1 MLEALAIRALVV
13 DDEPP
18 ARHGLTRML
27 GAHPGITVVGESRN
41 GSEAVRAIR
50 SLRPDLVFLDV
61 EMPGLDGFGVRPA
74 LAPDPLPL
82 VVFVTAFDD
91 YAVRAFEVHA
101 VDYLIKPFSDRR
113 FADTLAR
120 ARQQLSHAAAADAAR
135 RLSALLAGPLVEA
148 PGDGSSGPRPESR
161 PDPRSDP
168 SLGPSPAPRADALV
182 ATTGRRS
189 VVIAIADIDW
199 VEAQDYCV
207 LVHTGKT
214 SYLLRDSIRRL
225 EPRLAAHG
233 FVRVHRSA
241 MVNLARVRE
250 LRRPAQ
256 REWLVVLDGGVELP
270 VSRRL
275 RPEIQRQLAR
285 LGP

>member
-1 MLEALAIRALVV
+1 MLEIRALVV

-18 ARHGLTRML
+18 ARLGLTRML
-27 GAHPGITVVGESRN
+27 AAHRDITVVGESRN
-41 GSEAVRAIR
+41 GREAVRAIR
-50 SLRPDLVFLDV
+50 SARPDLVFLDV
-61 EMPGLDGFGVRPA
+61 EMPGIDGFGVLRA
-74 LAPDPLPL
+74 LAPGPLPL
-82 VVFVTAFDD
+82 VVFVTAYDD

-120 ARQQLSHAAAADAAR
+120 VRRQLQHAAAADAAR
-135 RLSALLAGPLVEA
+135 RLSALLSAPLADELTEPRVE
-148 PGDGSSGPRPESR
+148 
-161 PDPRSDP
+161 
-168 SLGPSPAPRADALV
+168 PRADTLI

-189 VVIAIADIDW
+189 VVIAIGEIDW
-199 VEAQDYCV
+199 LEAQDYCV
-207 LVHTGKT
+207 LVHVGKM

-241 MVNLARVRE
+241 MVNVARVRE

-256 REWLVVLDGGVELP
+256 REWSLVLDGGTELP

-275 RPEIQRQLAR
+275 RAEIQRQFGR
-285 LGP
+285 LG

>member
-1 MLEALAIRALVV
+1 MLEIRALVV

-18 ARHGLTRML
+18 ARHGLARML
-27 GAHPGITVVGESRN
+27 AAHRDITVVGESRN

-50 SLRPDLVFLDV
+50 AARPDLVFLDV
-61 EMPGLDGFGVRPA
+61 EMPGLDGFGVLRA
-74 LAPDPLPL
+74 LAPGPLPL

-113 FADTLAR
+113 FADTLSR
-120 ARQQLSHAAAADAAR
+120 ARQQLQHAAAADAAR
-135 RLSALLAGPLVEA
+135 RLSALLTAPLTETPTEPRVE
-148 PGDGSSGPRPESR
+148 
-161 PDPRSDP
+161 
-168 SLGPSPAPRADALV
+168 PRADTLI

-189 VVIAIADIDW
+189 VVIAIAEIDW
-199 VEAQDYCV
+199 VEAQDYCA
-207 LVHTGKT
+207 LVHIGKV

-241 MVNLARVRE
+241 LVNLARVRE

-256 REWLVVLDGGVELP
+256 REWFVVLDGGTELP

-275 RPEIQRQLAR
+275 RPEIQRQLGR
-285 LGP
+285 LGEAP

>member
-1 MLEALAIRALVV
+1 MLEIRALVV

-27 GAHPGITVVGESRN
+27 GAYRDVTVVGESRN

-50 SLRPDLVFLDV
+50 AARPDLVFLDV
-61 EMPGLDGFGVRPA
+61 EMPGLDGFGVLRA
-74 LAPDPLPL
+74 LAPGPLPL
-82 VVFVTAFDD
+82 VVFVTAFDE

-120 ARQQLSHAAAADAAR
+120 ARQQLQHAAAGDAAR
-135 RLSALLAGPLVEA
+135 RLSALLTAAPTEPRVE
-148 PGDGSSGPRPESR
+148 
-161 PDPRSDP
+161 
-168 SLGPSPAPRADALV
+168 PRADTLI

-189 VVIAIADIDW
+189 VVITIAEIDW
-199 VEAQDYCV
+199 IEAQDYCA

-214 SYLLRDSIRRL
+214 SYLLRDSLRRL

-250 LRRPAQ
+250 LRRPPH
-256 REWLVVLDGGVELP
+256 REWFVVLDGGAELP

-275 RPEIQRQLAR
+275 RPELQRQLGR
-285 LGP
+285 LGEGA

>member
-1 MLEALAIRALVV
+1 MLEIRVLVV

-27 GAHPGITVVGESRN
+27 GAHRDIVVVGESRN

-50 SLRPDLVFLDV
+50 AARPDLVFLDV
-61 EMPGLDGFGVRPA
+61 EMPGIDGFGVLRA
-74 LAPDPLPL
+74 LAPDPPPL
-82 VVFVTAFDD
+82 IVFVTAFDD

-120 ARQQLSHAAAADAAR
+120 ARQQLQHAAAADAAR
-135 RLSALLAGPLVEA
+135 RLSALLTAPLTE
-148 PGDGSSGPRPESR
+148 RPE
-161 PDPRSDP
+161 P
-168 SLGPSPAPRADALV
+168 SVEPRADTLIAS
-182 ATTGRRS
+182 TGRRS
-189 VVIAIADIDW
+189 VVIAIAEIDW

-207 LVHTGKT
+207 LVHIGKL

-233 FVRVHRSA
+233 FIRVHRSA

-256 REWLVVLDGGVELP
+256 REWSLVLDGGAELP

-275 RPEIQRQLAR
+275 RPEIQRQLGR
-285 LGP
+285 LGETP

>member
-1 MLEALAIRALVV
+1 MLEIRALVV

-18 ARHGLTRML
+18 ARLGLTRML
-27 GAHPGITVVGESRN
+27 AAHRDITVVGESRN

-50 SLRPDLVFLDV
+50 ATRPDLVFLDV
-61 EMPGLDGFGVRPA
+61 EMPGLDGFGVLRA
-74 LAPDPLPL
+74 LAPGPLPL

-91 YAVRAFEVHA
+91 YAVQAFEVHA
-101 VDYLIKPFSDRR
+101 IDYLIKPFSNRR

-120 ARQQLSHAAAADAAR
+120 ARQQLQHAAAAEAAR
-135 RLSALLAGPLVEA
+135 RLSALLTAPLTEPAAEPAVE
-148 PGDGSSGPRPESR
+148 
-161 PDPRSDP
+161 
-168 SLGPSPAPRADALV
+168 PRADTLI

-189 VVIAIADIDW
+189 VVVAIAEIDW

-207 LVHTGKT
+207 LIHLGKM

-225 EPRLAAHG
+225 EPRLASHG

-256 REWLVVLDGGVELP
+256 REWFLVLDGGVELP

-275 RPEIQRQLAR
+275 RPQVQRQLGR
-285 LGP
+285 LGDGA

>member
-1 MLEALAIRALVV
+1 MLEIRALVV

-18 ARHGLTRML
+18 ARKGLARML
-27 GAHPGITVVGESRN
+27 AAHRDITVVGESRN

-50 SLRPDLVFLDV
+50 TARPDLVFLDV
-61 EMPGLDGFGVRPA
+61 EMPGLDGFGVLRA
-74 LAPDPLPL
+74 LAPGPLPL
-82 VVFVTAFDD
+82 IVFVTAFDD

-101 VDYLIKPFSDRR
+101 IDYLIKPFSDRR

-120 ARQQLSHAAAADAAR
+120 ARQQLQQAAATEAAR
-135 RLSALLAGPLVEA
+135 RLTALLGAPLIDTPTEPPVE
-148 PGDGSSGPRPESR
+148 
-161 PDPRSDP
+161 
-168 SLGPSPAPRADALV
+168 PRADTLV

-189 VVIAIADIDW
+189 VVIAISEIGW

-207 LVHTGKT
+207 LVHIAKT

-233 FVRVHRSA
+233 FLRVHRSA
-241 MVNLARVRE
+241 LVNLARVRE
-250 LRRPAQ
+250 LRRPTQ
-256 REWLVVLDGGVELP
+256 RDWYIVLDDGTELP

-275 RPEIQRQLAR
+275 RPEIQRQLGR
-285 LGP
+285 LGESP

>member
-1 MLEALAIRALVV
+1 MREIRALVV

-18 ARHGLTRML
+18 ARHGLSRML
-27 GAHPGITVVGESRN
+27 GAHRDITVVGESRN

-50 SLRPDLVFLDV
+50 AARPDLVFLDV
-61 EMPGLDGFGVRPA
+61 EMPGIDGFGVLRA
-74 LAPDPLPL
+74 VAPDPLPL

-120 ARQQLSHAAAADAAR
+120 ARQHFQHAEAADAAR
-135 RLSALLAGPLVEA
+135 RLSALLNAPLTERPAEPLV
-148 PGDGSSGPRPESR
+148 D
-161 PDPRSDP
+161 
-168 SLGPSPAPRADALV
+168 PRADTLI

-189 VVIAIADIDW
+189 VVIAIAEIDW

-207 LVHTGKT
+207 LVHTGKM

-250 LRRPAQ
+250 FRRPAQ
-256 REWLVVLDGGVELP
+256 REWFLVLEGGAELP

-275 RPEIQRQLAR
+275 RPEIQRQLGR
-285 LGP
+285 LGEGA

>member
-1 MLEALAIRALVV
+1 MLEIRALVV

-18 ARHGLTRML
+18 ARQGLTRML
-27 GAHPGITVVGESRN
+27 AAHRDITVIGESRN

-50 SLRPDLVFLDV
+50 AARPNLVFLDV
-61 EMPGLDGFGVRPA
+61 EMPGLDGFGVLRA
-74 LAPDPLPL
+74 LAPGRLPL
-82 VVFVTAFDD
+82 IVFVTAFDD

-101 VDYLIKPFSDRR
+101 IDYLIKPFSDRR

-120 ARQQLSHAAAADAAR
+120 ARQQLQHAAATDAAR
-135 RLSALLAGPLVEA
+135 RLSALLSAPLTDNPAEPRVE
-148 PGDGSSGPRPESR
+148 
-161 PDPRSDP
+161 
-168 SLGPSPAPRADALV
+168 PRADTLV

-189 VVIAIADIDW
+189 VVIAISEIDW

-207 LVHTGKT
+207 LVHIAKT

-233 FVRVHRSA
+233 FIRVHRSA
-241 MVNLARVRE
+241 LVNRARVRE
-250 LRRPAQ
+250 LRRPTQ
-256 REWLVVLDGGVELP
+256 RDWYLVLADGTELP

-275 RPEIQRQLAR
+275 RPEIQRQLGR
-285 LGP
+285 LGESP

>member
-1 MLEALAIRALVV
+1 MLEIRALVV

-27 GAHPGITVVGESRN
+27 GAYRDITVVGASRN

-50 SLRPDLVFLDV
+50 ATRPDLVFLDV
-61 EMPGLDGFGVRPA
+61 EMPGLDGFGVLRA
-74 LAPDPLPL
+74 LAPGPLPL

-120 ARQQLSHAAAADAAR
+120 ARQQLQHAAAGDAAR
-135 RLSALLAGPLVEA
+135 RLSALLTTPLTEGPTEPRVE
-148 PGDGSSGPRPESR
+148 
-161 PDPRSDP
+161 
-168 SLGPSPAPRADALV
+168 PRADTLI

-189 VVIAIADIDW
+189 VVIRIAEIDW
-199 VEAQDYCV
+199 VEAQDYCA
-207 LVHTGKT
+207 LIHTGKM
-214 SYLLRDSIRRL
+214 SYLLRDSLRRL

-256 REWLVVLDGGVELP
+256 REWVLVLDGGAELP

-275 RPEIQRQLAR
+275 RPEIQRQLGR
-285 LGP
+285 LGEGA

>member
-1 MLEALAIRALVV
+1 MLEIRALVV

-27 GAHPGITVVGESRN
+27 AAHRDITVVGESRN

-50 SLRPDLVFLDV
+50 AARPDLVFLDV
-61 EMPGLDGFGVRPA
+61 EMPGLDGFGVLRA
-74 LAPDPLPL
+74 LGPGPLPL
-82 VVFVTAFDD
+82 IVFVTAFDD

-101 VDYLIKPFSDRR
+101 IDYLIKPFSDRR

-120 ARQQLSHAAAADAAR
+120 ARQQIQHAAAADAAR
-135 RLSALLAGPLVEA
+135 RLSALLSAPLADPPTEPRVE
-148 PGDGSSGPRPESR
+148 
-161 PDPRSDP
+161 
-168 SLGPSPAPRADALV
+168 PRADTLL

-189 VVIAIADIDW
+189 VVITIAEIDW

-207 LVHTGKT
+207 LVHIAKT

-241 MVNLARVRE
+241 LVNLARVRE
-250 LRRPAQ
+250 LRRPGQ
-256 REWLVVLDGGVELP
+256 REWCLVLEDGTELP
-270 VSRRL
+270 ISRRL
-275 RPEIQRQLAR
+275 RPDIQRK
-285 LGP
+285 LGRPGERT

>member
-1 MLEALAIRALVV
+1 MLEIRALVV

-18 ARHGLTRML
+18 ARLGLTRML
-27 GAHPGITVVGESRN
+27 AAHRDITVVGASRN

-50 SLRPDLVFLDV
+50 AARPDLVFLDV
-61 EMPGLDGFGVRPA
+61 EMPGLDGFGVLRA
-74 LAPDPLPL
+74 LAPGPLPL
-82 VVFVTAFDD
+82 IVFVTAFDD

-101 VDYLIKPFSDRR
+101 IDYLIKPFSDRR

-120 ARQQLSHAAAADAAR
+120 ARQQIQHAAAADAAR
-135 RLSALLAGPLVEA
+135 RLSALLSAPLTDQATEPRVE
-148 PGDGSSGPRPESR
+148 
-161 PDPRSDP
+161 
-168 SLGPSPAPRADALV
+168 PRADTLL

-207 LVHTGKT
+207 LVHIAKT

-225 EPRLAAHG
+225 EPRLAAYG

-241 MVNLARVRE
+241 LVNLARVRE
-250 LRRPAQ
+250 LRRPTQ
-256 REWLVVLDGGVELP
+256 REWCLVLEDGTELP
-270 VSRRL
+270 ISRRL
-275 RPEIQRQLAR
+275 RPDIQRQLGR
-285 LGP
+285 LGERT

>member
-1 MLEALAIRALVV
+1 MLEIRALVV

-18 ARHGLTRML
+18 ARQGLTRML
-27 GAHPGITVVGESRN
+27 AAHRDITVIGESRN

-50 SLRPDLVFLDV
+50 AARPNLVFLDV
-61 EMPGLDGFGVRPA
+61 EMPGLDGFGVLRA
-74 LAPDPLPL
+74 LAPGPLPL
-82 VVFVTAFDD
+82 IVFVTAFDD

-101 VDYLIKPFSDRR
+101 IDYLIKPFSDRR

-120 ARQQLSHAAAADAAR
+120 ARQQLQHAAATDAAR
-135 RLSALLAGPLVEA
+135 RLAAVLSAPLTDNPA
-148 PGDGSSGPRPESR
+148 
-161 PDPRSDP
+161 
-168 SLGPSPAPRADALV
+168 APRVEPREDTLL

-189 VVIAIADIDW
+189 VVIAISEIDW

-207 LVHTGKT
+207 LVHIAKT

-233 FVRVHRSA
+233 FFRVHRSA
-241 MVNLARVRE
+241 LVNRARVRE
-250 LRRPAQ
+250 LRRPTQ
-256 REWLVVLDGGVELP
+256 RDWYLVLDGGTELP

-275 RPEIQRQLAR
+275 RPEIQRQLGR
-285 LGP
+285 LGEPP

>member
-1 MLEALAIRALVV
+1 MLEIRALVV

-18 ARHGLTRML
+18 ARDGLTRML
-27 GAHPGITVVGESRN
+27 GAHRDITLVGQSRN

-50 SLRPDLVFLDV
+50 ATRPDLVFLDV
-61 EMPGLDGFGVRPA
+61 EMPGLDGFGVLHT

-82 VVFVTAFDD
+82 IVFVTAFDD

-101 VDYLIKPFSDRR
+101 VDYLIKPFSDLR

-120 ARQQLSHAAAADAAR
+120 ARQQLQHAAAADAAR
-135 RLSALLAGPLVEA
+135 RLSALLTAPLTERPTEPRVE
-148 PGDGSSGPRPESR
+148 
-161 PDPRSDP
+161 
-168 SLGPSPAPRADALV
+168 PRADTLI

-189 VVIAIADIDW
+189 VVIAIAEIDW

-207 LVHTGKT
+207 LVHIGKM

-233 FVRVHRSA
+233 FARVHRSA
-241 MVNLARVRE
+241 IVNLARVRE

-256 REWLVVLDGGVELP
+256 REWFLVLDGGVELP

-275 RPEIQRQLAR
+275 RPEIQRQLGR
-285 LGP
+285 LGETA

>member
-1 MLEALAIRALVV
+1 MLEIRALVV

-18 ARHGLTRML
+18 ARQGLTRML
-27 GAHPGITVVGESRN
+27 AAHRDITVIGESRN

-50 SLRPDLVFLDV
+50 ATRPNLVFLDV
-61 EMPGLDGFGVRPA
+61 EMPGLDGFGVLRA
-74 LAPDPLPL
+74 LAPGPLPL
-82 VVFVTAFDD
+82 IVFVTAFDD

-101 VDYLIKPFSDRR
+101 IDYLIKPFSDRR

-120 ARQQLSHAAAADAAR
+120 ARQQLQHAAATDAAR
-135 RLSALLAGPLVEA
+135 RLAALLSAPLTDNPTEPRVE
-148 PGDGSSGPRPESR
+148 
-161 PDPRSDP
+161 
-168 SLGPSPAPRADALV
+168 PRADTLL

-189 VVIAIADIDW
+189 VVIAISEIDW

-207 LVHTGKT
+207 LVHIAKT

-233 FVRVHRSA
+233 FIRVHRSA
-241 MVNLARVRE
+241 LVNRARVRE
-250 LRRPAQ
+250 LRRPTQ
-256 REWLVVLDGGVELP
+256 RDWYLVLDDGTELP

-275 RPEIQRQLAR
+275 RPEIQRQLGR
-285 LGP
+285 LGESP

>member
-1 MLEALAIRALVV
+1 MPELLGIRALVV

-27 GAHPGITVVGESRN
+27 GAHRDITVVGESRN

-50 SLRPDLVFLDV
+50 ALRPDLVFLDV
-61 EMPGLDGFGVRPA
+61 EMPGLDGFGVLHA

-135 RLSALLAGPLVEA
+135 RLSALLTGPLV
-148 PGDGSSGPRPESR
+148 DGATEPR
-161 PDPRSDP
+161 PDPRIDP
-168 SLGPSPAPRADALV
+168 YPAPACPAPLADALV

-189 VVIAIADIDW
+189 VVIAILDIDW

-225 EPRLAAHG
+225 EPRLATHG

-241 MVNLARVRE
+241 IVNLARVRE

-275 RPEIQRQLAR
+275 RPEIQRRLSR
-285 LGP
+285 LGCVG

>member
-1 MLEALAIRALVV
+1 MREALAIRALVV

-27 GAHPGITVVGESRN
+27 GAYPGITVVGESRN

-50 SLRPDLVFLDV
+50 ALRPDLVFLDV
-61 EMPGLDGFGVRPA
+61 EMPGLDGFGVLHA

-120 ARQQLSHAAAADAAR
+120 ARQQLQHAAAADAAR
-135 RLSALLAGPLVEA
+135 RLSALLTGPLTEA
-148 PGDGSSGPRPESR
+148 AAEPVPDPLRAPRPDS
-161 PDPRSDP
+161 
-168 SLGPSPAPRADALV
+168 LV

-241 MVNLARVRE
+241 IVNLARVRE

-275 RPEIQRQLAR
+275 RPEIQRRLGR

>member
-1 MLEALAIRALVV
+1 
-13 DDEPP
+13 
-18 ARHGLTRML
+18 
-27 GAHPGITVVGESRN
+27 
-41 GSEAVRAIR
+41 
-50 SLRPDLVFLDV
+50 
-61 EMPGLDGFGVRPA
+61 MPGLDGFGVLRA
-74 LAPDPLPL
+74 LAPGPLPL

-113 FADTLAR
+113 FADTVAR
-120 ARQQLSHAAAADAAR
+120 ARQQLQHAAAGDAAR
-135 RLSALLAGPLVEA
+135 RLAALLTAPLTEGPTE
-148 PGDGSSGPRPESR
+148 PRIE
-161 PDPRSDP
+161 
-168 SLGPSPAPRADALV
+168 PRADTLV

-189 VVIAIADIDW
+189 VVITIADIDW
-199 VEAQDYCV
+199 VEAQDYCA
-207 LVHTGKT
+207 LIHTGKM
-214 SYLLRDSIRRL
+214 SYLLRDSLRRL

-256 REWLVVLDGGVELP
+256 REWFVVLNGGTELP

-275 RPEIQRQLAR
+275 RPEIQRQLGR
-285 LGP
+285 LGERT

>member
-1 MLEALAIRALVV
+1 MLEIRALVV

-18 ARHGLTRML
+18 ARQGLTRML
-27 GAHPGITVVGESRN
+27 AAHRDITVVGESRN

-50 SLRPDLVFLDV
+50 AARPNLVFLDV
-61 EMPGLDGFGVRPA
+61 EMPGLDGFGVLRA
-74 LAPDPLPL
+74 LAPGPVPLI
-82 VVFVTAFDD
+82 VFVTAFDD

-101 VDYLIKPFSDRR
+101 IDYLIKPFSDRR

-120 ARQQLSHAAAADAAR
+120 ARQQLQHAAATDAAR
-135 RLSALLAGPLVEA
+135 RISALLGAPLTDT
-148 PGDGSSGPRPESR
+148 PGE
-161 PDPRSDP
+161 PRSE
-168 SLGPSPAPRADALV
+168 PRADTLV

-189 VVIAIADIDW
+189 VVLAISEIDW

-207 LVHTGKT
+207 LVHIAKT

-241 MVNLARVRE
+241 LVNRARVRE
-250 LRRPAQ
+250 LRRPTQ
-256 REWLVVLDGGVELP
+256 RDWYLVLEDGTELP

-275 RPEIQRQLAR
+275 RPEIQRQLVR
-285 LGP
+285 LGDRP

>member
-1 MLEALAIRALVV
+1 MLEIRALVV

-18 ARHGLTRML
+18 ARDGLARML
-27 GAHPGITVVGESRN
+27 GAHRDITVVGQSRN

-50 SLRPDLVFLDV
+50 SARPDLVFLDV
-61 EMPGLDGFGVRPA
+61 QMPGLDGFGVLRA
-74 LAPDPLPL
+74 LAPGPLPL
-82 VVFVTAFDD
+82 IVFVTAFDD

-120 ARQQLSHAAAADAAR
+120 ARHQLQHAAAADAAR
-135 RLSALLAGPLVEA
+135 RLSALLMAPLAEA
-148 PGDGSSGPRPESR
+148 PVEPRVE
-161 PDPRSDP
+161 
-168 SLGPSPAPRADALV
+168 PRADTLI

-189 VVIAIADIDW
+189 VVIAIAEIDW
-199 VEAQDYCV
+199 VEAQDYCA
-207 LVHTGKT
+207 LIHIGKM

-256 REWLVVLDGGVELP
+256 REWFVVLDDGAELP

-275 RPEIQRQLAR
+275 RPEIQRQLGR
-285 LGP
+285 LGEST